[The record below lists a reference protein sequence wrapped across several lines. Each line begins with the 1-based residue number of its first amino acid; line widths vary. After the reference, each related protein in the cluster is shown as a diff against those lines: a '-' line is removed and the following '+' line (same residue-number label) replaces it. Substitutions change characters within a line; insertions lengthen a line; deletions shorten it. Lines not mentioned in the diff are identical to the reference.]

1 MTFKEI
7 EKIKRLLSTIDSIDD
22 FRKMQELESEVTAFF
37 GDKFNVRL
45 KITTLNTKEFY
56 TKEHENTDK
65 IAVRSFLES
74 LIAQDINAPE
84 IINILDL
91 IEEGECSKNDKTLQQ
106 KYISKVFYSYSDR
119 IKFDKMTE
127 AIATAP
133 QEVLNFNMYQVSEV
147 MIDGIITKLKSYASA
162 LCTPKRSIQTSAAP
176 IQNNQEINFQ
186 PHISIETKNDTV
198 ITIEAVFNNARQQ
211 IEDAGLPDAQIQ
223 DLYDKLSQLEEISK
237 SKESKGKRWAKAKD
251 IMKWLV
257 EQGIAAAGII
267 IPVLSEVI
275 K

>member
-91 IEEGECSKNDKTLQQ
+91 IEEGECSKNDKTLQ
-106 KYISKVFYSYSDR
+106 S
-119 IKFDKMTE
+119 
-127 AIATAP
+127 
-133 QEVLNFNMYQVSEV
+133 LNFILQ
-147 MIDGIITKLKSYASA
+147 
-162 LCTPKRSIQTSAAP
+162 
-176 IQNNQEINFQ
+176 
-186 PHISIETKNDTV
+186 
-198 ITIEAVFNNARQQ
+198 
-211 IEDAGLPDAQIQ
+211 
-223 DLYDKLSQLEEISK
+223 SK
-237 SKESKGKRWAKAKD
+237 
-251 IMKWLV
+251 
-257 EQGIAAAGII
+257 
-267 IPVLSEVI
+267 
-275 K
+275 